1 VNRTMAPAF
10 AARRPR
16 RGVRAARHEWSLSAI
31 CQHANLAMPCA
42 AGCRLDPSVPM
53 SWDDMVRSKVPESGV
68 SGPHSLHTAEASTA
82 LARAA
87 AHVTTVGRAA
97 ALTARG
103 HARHHAS
110 NNDFSGMP
118 CDARLRGG
126 RPAAVPRWHA
136 RDRGSNPL
144 SSNQA
149 EALSAVDRPELP
161 ASGSKSAASCS
172 ARPIQSCGAAGRCRC
187 RRLVDPGPPGRRSCA
202 TKTGSAGLGKVDHRR
217 AAWQFRALSERLDPR
232 GASPI
237 SGSSPGCSGT
247 PELDCSAIP
256 A

>member
-1 VNRTMAPAF
+1 MVVVSN
-10 AARRPR
+10 
-16 RGVRAARHEWSLSAI
+16 LSAR
-31 CQHANLAMPCA
+31 QPCDA
-42 AGCRLDPSVPM
+42 
-53 SWDDMVRSKVPESGV
+53 VRSRMSPRPVSTDELGRYGAEQGSGERCV
-68 SGPHSLHTAEASTA
+68 GAA
-82 LARAA
+82 LAS
-87 AHVTTVGRAA
+87 HGRGLYRLGPGGGACYDCWAGSSGAA

-232 GASPI
+232 GAFPI